1 MVWRRY
7 IAHPL
12 LLALMATVVNLGKP
26 VLIDDTAYL
35 AFARH
40 IATQPLHP
48 YDFEMLWNEQPQPAM
63 TILAPP
69 VLPYWL
75 AVGIAIFGESIPLLK
90 LWLFPFAAIAAFA
103 ARSLLRRFAPA
114 HETLGLVLLTLGP
127 SALPFWNLMLDM
139 PALALELASLSLF
152 LHGSNRPRRIPILL
166 QSGLCLALAIETKY
180 SVLALPVILLFWGV
194 AHKQYRAAAIVLTTG
209 LLLIIAMEMC
219 ISIASGESHFLHHA
233 WKRSAN
239 MNSQAS
245 PVTLVL
251 PLFGHLGGVV
261 GWIGFAIW
269 ANRRGYRIA
278 VGLLAISVLALLVL
292 PSNWVTIIAPRDAA
306 SDPLT
311 VANVLFVVLGVS
323 AMSAV
328 LYPRGSYLL
337 VGWLILEIVAY
348 FVLSPF
354 PAGRRVLGI
363 AYVTILISLQKLPP
377 ILSQRARWTIGIAL
391 VWGLVFTAIDTCDA
405 WVERDAAQRVVAF
418 ADAEHL
424 VGTGYYDGRWGYQY
438 YCERAGLKPY
448 VPGRTILREGD
459 WIAVAERIDGVR
471 VRGIES
477 RETFD
482 REGYRCLVRIVWDDP
497 LPFQTIPSLY
507 GGKTSLALRTKPR
520 LRIAITL
527 VTLPAS

>member
-12 LLALMATVVNLGKP
+12 MVALMATVVNLGKP
-26 VLIDDTAYL
+26 VLVDDTAYL

-48 YDFEMLWNEQPQPAM
+48 YDFEFLWNEQPQPAM

-69 VLPYWL
+69 VVPYWL

-90 LWLFPFAAIAAFA
+90 LWLFPFVAIAAFA

-152 LHGSNRPRRIPILL
+152 LHGSNRPRRIPILVL
-166 QSGLCLALAIETKY
+166 SVLCMALAIETKY

-194 AHKQYRAAAIVLTTG
+194 AHKQYRATAIVLTTG
-209 LLLIIAMEMC
+209 LLLVVAMEMF
-219 ISIASGESHFLHHA
+219 IFIASGESHFLHHA
-233 WKRSAN
+233 SKRSAN
-239 MNSQAS
+239 LNSQS
-245 PVTLVL
+245 SQVVLVL

-269 ANRRGYRIA
+269 ANHRGYRIA
-278 VGLLAISVLALLVL
+278 VALLAISVMAMLLL
-292 PSNWVTIIAPRDAA
+292 PSDWVTIIAPRDAA

-311 VANVLFVVLGVS
+311 IANVLFVVLGVS

-328 LYPRGSYLL
+328 LYQRASHVLI
-337 VGWLILEIVAY
+337 GWLALEIVAY

-354 PAGRRVLGI
+354 PAGRRILGI
-363 AYVTILISLQKLPP
+363 AFVMILIALQKLPP
-377 ILSQRARWTIGIAL
+377 VLSQRARWTIGIAFI
-391 VWGLVFTAIDTCDA
+391 WGLSFAAIDTYDA
-405 WVERDAAQRVVAF
+405 WVERDAAERVVAF
-418 ADAEHL
+418 AKAEHL

-448 VPGRTILREGD
+448 IPGRTNLREGD
-459 WIAVAERIDGVR
+459 WIAVAEPIDGVR

-477 RETFD
+477 RELFD
-482 REGYRCLVRIVWDDP
+482 RKGYRGLTVIVWDDALP
-497 LPFQTIPSLY
+497 LQTIPTLY
-507 GGKTSLALRTKPR
+507 GGKTPVALRTKPR
-520 LRIAITL
+520 LRIAIY
-527 VTLPAS
+527 VKSSEF